1 MSSQYSDQVADHTPS
16 VPVSSSPFR
25 RSLNLSHSASSLLGR
40 RFSRSSQNES
50 SISQRR
56 NTTASTTT
64 TSNAMS
70 PSSQDPKPTMH
81 VRIVPN
87 IENPSRSLIFDIVER
102 DLEAHTYIKVGRFTD
117 RSSSPN
123 NMSFKSKVVSRAHC
137 EIWLDSDGKLYL
149 RDTKSSSGT
158 FLNHVRLS
166 PANQE
171 SRPTEIRD
179 GDIVQLGV
187 DYQGGQEE
195 IYRSVKMR
203 FELNRNRNRPLSF
216 NMTAFN
222 NLRNLTSLSAEHAI
236 PAAHPTAPVVPTK
249 PHLDSCTTQHLT
261 LKSCDKN
268 EVDECVIC
276 LYALAPFQALFVAP
290 CSHTYH
296 YKCIRPLL
304 QSFPGFQCPICRT
317 YSDLEASVAV
327 EVEDLIETQ
336 RREETQTTPSASQVI
351 EEVTEEENE
360 RIPALDSSSEEQQPP
375 SSLEHSTTPAQPIP
389 VTSASTEGQDPL
401 SRTLVSSPTYYNDQS
416 RSELLESQGR
426 DRRTVIMPSEDTQAV
441 EMAEACPLPSETT
454 TNASQQQQQ
463 QQQQSSRRMGG
474 SSLMEKI
481 KMAFFEKR
489 RAIVVPREQG
499 RKRQNRTRPRS
510 YPNVLQRFD
519 FEEDEIQ
526 EPVPEVPNIPSSSA
540 NAPGTCYRSL
550 SMQSALT
557 TQTLSRQSTT
567 HLAEIEELSE
577 EGACIQRNSLV
588 MI

>member
-1 MSSQYSDQVADHTPS
+1 
-16 VPVSSSPFR
+16 
-25 RSLNLSHSASSLLGR
+25 
-40 RFSRSSQNES
+40 
-50 SISQRR
+50 
-56 NTTASTTT
+56 
-64 TSNAMS
+64 
-70 PSSQDPKPTMH
+70 MH

-87 IENPSRSLIFDIVER
+87 IENPSRSLIFDIVDR

-203 FELNRNRNRPLSF
+203 FELNRNRTRPLSF

-236 PAAHPTAPVVPTK
+236 SAAPPTAPVVDTK

-261 LKSCDKN
+261 PKSCDKN

-304 QSFPGFQCPICRT
+304 QSYPGFQCPICRT

-327 EVEDLIETQ
+327 EADELMETQ
-336 RREETQTTPSASQVI
+336 PREDNQAQGARQVM
-351 EEVTEEENE
+351 EEVTEEDGE
-360 RIPALDSSSEEQQPP
+360 RVPVDPPQQPLA
-375 SSLEHSTTPAQPIP
+375 SSPEHSTHAQPIP
-389 VTSASTEGQDPL
+389 VASAPTEGQDPL
-401 SRTLVSSPTYYNDQS
+401 SSTLVSSPSCYTDQS
-416 RSELLESQGR
+416 RSEFRETLAR
-426 DRRTVIMPSEDTQAV
+426 DRRTVVLSTEDTQPM
-441 EMAEACPLPSETT
+441 ETSEI
-454 TNASQQQQQ
+454 SPQQSDTPTRVPQQQ
-463 QQQQSSRRMGG
+463 QQQQSGRRIGP
-474 SSLMEKI
+474 SSIMEKI
-481 KMAFFEKR
+481 KMTFFEKR
-489 RAIVVPREQG
+489 RPTVVPREQG

-510 YPNVLQRFD
+510 YPNVLQRFSL
-519 FEEDEIQ
+519 EEGEVQ
-526 EPVPEVPNIPSSSA
+526 EAGGMPTSNIPSVPSSSA
-540 NAPGTCYRSL
+540 HTPGTCYRSL

-567 HLAEIEELSE
+567 HLAEIEELAE

-588 MI
+588 MT